1 MQSTLSPHLDRIV
14 ASLDDIDSY
23 VFSESKI
30 FTNAILKSR
39 DLVSFIRDTD
49 AHERSLFTSTADPG
63 PRARSSDAHVTTHRK
78 PTVYSVLGG
87 DMISRLRR
95 GGASYGDVGD
105 VDVDL
110 LLQGAEKLSSVYQ
123 IPGVAIRISR
133 ARDRYEQL
141 TESVSNYEA
150 LVESQRTQLNLLN
163 QFDGDEPAE
172 ETGTALN
179 VTDGMMEEQEAAIHE
194 LEAKKEELE
203 QKMKILEHKMSSVYR
218 SMSG

>member
-1 MQSTLSPHLDRIV
+1 M
-14 ASLDDIDSY
+14 
-23 VFSESKI
+23 
-30 FTNAILKSR
+30 
-39 DLVSFIRDTD
+39 
-49 AHERSLFTSTADPG
+49 
-63 PRARSSDAHVTTHRK
+63 
-78 PTVYSVLGG
+78 
-87 DMISRLRR
+87 
-95 GGASYGDVGD
+95 
-105 VDVDL
+105 
-110 LLQGAEKLSSVYQ
+110 
-123 IPGVAIRISR
+123 AIRISR